1 MSKGAIGALFYVGFR
16 GQTPNNK
23 YKINLPLELNMSDGN
38 TMRERALRYHS
49 KPTPGKIALSLT
61 TATENA
67 DDLAL
72 AYSPGVGEPVK

>member
-1 MSKGAIGALFYVGFR
+1 
-16 GQTPNNK
+16 
-23 YKINLPLELNMSDGN
+23 MSDGN

>member
-1 MSKGAIGALFYVGFR
+1 
-16 GQTPNNK
+16 
-23 YKINLPLELNMSDGN
+23 MSDGN
-38 TMRERALRYHS
+38 TLRERALRYHS

-72 AYSPGVGEPVK
+72 AYSPGVGEPVKEKIIEIKMKTIIDIIHNIK